1 MRCKSIPLLGDV
13 SNPSV
18 PILEQVSEWS
28 QLPYFIIKV
37 SKFPKLPL
45 IPMNLGENGKL
56 LKCKPKQMKQ
66 PSLTRTYS
74 LSNLIGKRIRL
85 NPSSPDPHLFD
96 WKWAIKRPATNH
108 FEEKI
113 TLFRKRLIGTRSIP
127 IERNWLLQRQRR
139 KNGLVRKANRITV
152 RTKSWLVPAGIHS
165 NTIDKDPRW
174 RKQGRLLA
182 WFLSKKNQA
191 LSYYKEV
198 DRSASLLSELE
209 RLGWEVTIRWESYV
223 VLFPLRRPARSSPDV
238 ELLPSS

>member
-1 MRCKSIPLLGDV
+1 MVNCS
-13 SNPSV
+13 SA
-18 PILEQVSEWS
+18 S
-28 QLPYFIIKV
+28 QNKWNNHRKEPFQLSLFHLPV
-37 SKFPKLPL
+37 QST
-45 IPMNLGENGKL
+45 
-56 LKCKPKQMKQ
+56 KPFSGHFLSDITKKTGFQ

-108 FEEKI
+108 FEEKR

-182 WFLSKKNQA
+182 WF
-191 LSYYKEV
+191 
-198 DRSASLLSELE
+198 
-209 RLGWEVTIRWESYV
+209 
-223 VLFPLRRPARSSPDV
+223 
-238 ELLPSS
+238 